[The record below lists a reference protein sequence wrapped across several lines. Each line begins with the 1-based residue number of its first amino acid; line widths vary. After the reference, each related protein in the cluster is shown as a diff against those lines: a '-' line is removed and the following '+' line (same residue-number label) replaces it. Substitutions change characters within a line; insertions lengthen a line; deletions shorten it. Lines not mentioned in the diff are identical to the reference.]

1 MLRCCSRLL
10 IAFGFFFSPPV
21 PFAVIIHKLEYLIL
35 NQTPTACRATG
46 IEPIHVPYCG
56 GAPALTD
63 LIAGQVQFMFISV
76 PSSIANI
83 RAGKLRPLAL
93 TTTTRSDALPD
104 IPTVSEFVLGYEAS
118 AWFGISVP
126 TGTHDRDTHEERQT
140 VWMHL
145 EVEELASPSVRDVSV
160 PITVPVKRNRFG
172 RLYDVPM
179 FSGFLW
185 SEWQDLNLRPPRPER
200 GALPSRLG
208 RWLPLC

>member
-1 MLRCCSRLL
+1 
-10 IAFGFFFSPPV
+10 
-21 PFAVIIHKLEYLIL
+21 
-35 NQTPTACRATG
+35 
-46 IEPIHVPYCG
+46 
-56 GAPALTD
+56 
-63 LIAGQVQFMFISV
+63 MFISV

-126 TGTHDRDTHEERQT
+126 TGTHDRDTHEGRQT